1 MPETRDNPERGTAAV
16 VRALLELDRMLVSSP
31 GWEKARVARD
41 VLEAVLDEI
50 EHDGRV
56 RYRWLIRESEK
67 LAAEDVAELSASARR
82 RPVPILSSRLRLVE
96 TDTEV

>member
-1 MPETRDNPERGTAAV
+1 MPETRDNPERGAATI
-16 VRALLELDRMLVSSP
+16 VRALLELDRMLATSP

-67 LAAEDVAELSASARR
+67 LAAEDVAELSARARR
-82 RPVPILSSRLRLVE
+82 RLAPILSSRLRLVE
-96 TDTEV
+96 TDTQN

>member
-1 MPETRDNPERGTAAV
+1 MPETRDNPERGAATI
-16 VRALLELDRMLVSSP
+16 VRALLELDRMLATSP

-56 RYRWLIRESEK
+56 RYRWLIRESER
-67 LAAEDVAELSASARR
+67 LAAEDMAELNTSAHRR
-82 RPVPILSSRLRLVE
+82 LAPILSGRLRLVE
-96 TDTEV
+96 TDTQG

>member
-1 MPETRDNPERGTAAV
+1 
-16 VRALLELDRMLVSSP
+16 MLATSP
-31 GWEKARVARD
+31 SWEKAHVARD

-50 EHDGRV
+50 EHDWRV

-82 RPVPILSSRLRLVE
+82 RPAPILGSRLRCVE